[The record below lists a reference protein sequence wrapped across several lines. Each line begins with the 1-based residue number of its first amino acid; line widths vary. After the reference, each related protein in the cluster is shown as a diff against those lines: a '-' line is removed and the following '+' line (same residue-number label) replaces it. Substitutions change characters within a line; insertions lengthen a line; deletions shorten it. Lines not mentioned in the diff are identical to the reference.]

1 MKYIKTETGQQAF
14 KERSGLISPRQRPMF
29 ILFDGVKTVEQVLV
43 ASSGLGATQAD
54 VDHLLDNGLIG
65 LAPDQVA
72 AAAAA
77 ADSSAVKWTALDG
90 TVALRSNRTAQ
101 ERYTEAMPI
110 ATQLVASMGLSGY
123 LLNLAVESA
132 AGYEGLLAVFPKIH
146 KALGVKACKEL
157 DRALNG

>member
-29 ILFDGVKTVEQVLV
+29 ILFDGVKTVEQVLA
-43 ASSGLGATQAD
+43 ASSGLGVTQAD
-54 VDHLLDNGLIG
+54 VGHLLANGLIG

-72 AAAAA
+72 AAAVM
-77 ADSSAVKWTALDG
+77 DPSAIKWTALDG

-146 KALGVKACKEL
+146 KALGAKACKEL

>member
-29 ILFDGVKTVEQVLV
+29 ILFDGVKTVEQVLA
-43 ASSGLGATQAD
+43 ASAGLGATQSD
-54 VDHLLDNGLIG
+54 VDHLLAQGLIG
-65 LAPDQVA
+65 LAPEPLFAPVDNKV
-72 AAAAA
+72 
-77 ADSSAVKWTALDG
+77 VKWTALDG
-90 TVALRSNRTAQ
+90 TVALRSNRSAQ

-132 AGYEGLLAVFPKIH
+132 DGYEGLLAVFPKIH
-146 KALGVKACKEL
+146 KALGSKACKEL